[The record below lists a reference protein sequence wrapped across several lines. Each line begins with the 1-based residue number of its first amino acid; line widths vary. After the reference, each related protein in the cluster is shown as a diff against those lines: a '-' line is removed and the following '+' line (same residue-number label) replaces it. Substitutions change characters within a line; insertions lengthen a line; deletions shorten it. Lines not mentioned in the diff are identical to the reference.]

1 MPPVIVVLPVFQP
14 DKTQLDD
21 QLNSIAKQSLSEVL
35 VVFVVADCSSSG
47 TVGELAAKHGL
58 DHALVQP
65 AQRLDAPRA
74 FEAGLARAL
83 ALSGP
88 ETLIALCDQDD
99 LWHPDRLEKG
109 CNALRRSGAALA
121 HSDARLIGPDGH
133 LRQPSM
139 FRFERRHRRPGL
151 RGLLLRNNVT
161 GMTSIMTRRL
171 VERAL
176 PFPAQAGVHYYHDLW
191 LALVAQATEGV
202 VYLPEATVD
211 YRQHDRNV
219 MGAVDRTG
227 RVRFNLGLPNA
238 MWLRREATAYALAKY
253 LATCLDRRLRGND
266 PADRHLR
273 PVAAYV
279 GRWWSPAMHAWDML
293 RLAATGHGRL
303 ARIALGHTAASL
315 GRVGWAWGQ
324 ALGPGLRGAFAAFD
338 ERLYSLSPGVPPVA
352 AAGADPASTGAA
364 KPAQAVVDQ
373 RKTPQFRPVLD
384 APEPAVTV
392 LVPTLNPT
400 EIYAGI
406 ATALD
411 IGAGLAARGHLVRFV
426 ATDLPIA
433 AAEASRQFVAARLP
447 PGTSPADARFD
458 LLCGRLQPT
467 LSFHPDDTFLATA
480 WWSAHLVQALRPAGF
495 RRPDFLYL
503 LQDYEPNFYA
513 WGPEFADAEASYRM
527 NFRPLFNTTTLRDYF
542 AALGFGFATADAP
555 CFAPSIDIPR
565 YASGTRPPA
574 PVRRRLAVYGR
585 PAVARNMFPLAVE
598 GIERFLQQTGLSPA
612 QIEILS
618 VGMPHDHVA
627 LQGGHQIT
635 CLGKLPF
642 EEYPDWLC
650 TVDVGLSLMLSPHP
664 SHPPLEMAAAGVRV
678 VTNRFATKDLS
689 RLTPAILSVDTTPQA
704 VADGL
709 TQAWAMGPA
718 GDAERHFDLSALGVP
733 LSQVI
738 DRLSTDL
745 RTGQGRG

>member
-14 DKTQLDD
+14 ARDHLDG
-21 QLNSIAKQSLSEVL
+21 QLNSVAKQSVPGVH
-35 VVFVVADCSSSG
+35 VVIVVADCSSREIAA
-47 TVGELAAKHGL
+47 ELAAKNGL
-58 DHALVQP
+58 DISLVEP
-65 AQRLDAPRA
+65 ARRLDAPRA

-99 LWHPDRLEKG
+99 VWHPDRLEKG
-109 CNALRRSGAALA
+109 RDALRRSGAALA

-176 PFPAQAGVHYYHDLW
+176 PFPPQAGVHYYHDLW
-191 LALVAQATEGV
+191 LALVAMATEGV
-202 VYLPEATVD
+202 TFLPQPTVD
-211 YRQHDRNV
+211 YRQHDGNV
-219 MGAVDRTG
+219 MGAIDRTAP
-227 RVRFNLGLPNA
+227 VRFRIGLPNA

-253 LATCLDRRLRGND
+253 LATCLHRRLGDNGDNPR
-266 PADRHLR
+266 LR

-279 GRWWSPAMHAWDML
+279 GRWWSPLLHAWDML

-303 ARIALGHTAASL
+303 ARIAMGHTAASL

-324 ALGPGLRGAFAAFD
+324 ALGPGLQGAFAAFD
-338 ERLYSLSPGVPPVA
+338 ERLYSLSPGVPPTA
-352 AAGADPASTGAA
+352 PAGADAASAGLA

-373 RKTPQFRPVLD
+373 RKIPQFRPELD

-411 IGAGLAARGHLVRFV
+411 IGAGLSARGHLVRFV

-433 AAEASRQFVAARLP
+433 SAEASHQFVASRLP
-447 PGTSPADARFD
+447 PGTSPADARFS
-458 LLCGRLQPT
+458 LLCGRLQPR

-495 RRPDFLYL
+495 RRADFLYL

-542 AALGFGFATADAP
+542 AALGFGFATPDAP

-598 GIERFLQQTGLSPA
+598 GIERFLQQSGLTPA
-612 QIEILS
+612 QIEVLS
-618 VGMPHDHVA
+618 VGMPHDHVS

-635 CLGKLPF
+635 CLGKLPL
-642 EEYPDWLC
+642 EDYPDWLL

-664 SHPPLEMAAAGVRV
+664 SHPPLEMAAAGLRV

-709 TQAWAMGPA
+709 ARAWAMGPA
-718 GDAERHFDLSALGVP
+718 SDAERHFDLSPLGEP
-733 LSQVI
+733 LARVI
-738 DRLSTDL
+738 DRLSADL
-745 RTGQGRG
+745 RAGQGRA

>member
-14 DKTQLDD
+14 ERDLLDE
-21 QLNSIAKQSLSEVL
+21 QLNSVAKQSLPGVH
-35 VVFVVADCSSSG
+35 VVIVVADCASRE
-47 TVGELAAKHGL
+47 TAAELVAKHGL
-58 DHALVQP
+58 DFSLVEP

-99 LWHPDRLEKG
+99 VWHPDRLEKG
-109 CNALRRSGAALA
+109 RQALLRSGAALA
-121 HSDARLIGPDGH
+121 HSDARLIGPDGS
-133 LRQPSM
+133 LRHPSM

-176 PFPAQAGVHYYHDLW
+176 PFPAQSGVHYYHDLW
-191 LALVAQATEGV
+191 LALIAHATEGV
-202 VYLPEATVD
+202 VFLPQPTVD

-219 MGAVDRTG
+219 MGAIDRTTG
-227 RVRFNLGLPNA
+227 VRFRVGLPDA

-253 LATCLDRRLRGND
+253 LATSLDRRLRANG
-266 PADRHLR
+266 PTDRRLS
-273 PVAAYV
+273 PVSAYL

-303 ARIALGHTAASL
+303 ARIALGHTAASV
-315 GRVGWAWGQ
+315 GRVGWAWAQ

-338 ERLYSLSPGVPPVA
+338 ERLYSLSPGVSPVA
-352 AAGADPASTGAA
+352 AADDYPTTAGAA
-364 KPAQAVVDQ
+364 QPAQALVDQ
-373 RKTPQFRPVLD
+373 RKTPQFRPVLN

-411 IGAGLAARGHLVRFV
+411 IGAGLAARGHCVRFV

-433 AAEASRQFVAARLP
+433 SAEASRQFIAARLP
-447 PGTSPADARFD
+447 PGTSEAGVRFS
-458 LLCGRLQPT
+458 LLCGRLQPQ
-467 LSFHPDDTFLATA
+467 LSFHPDDCFLATA
-480 WWSAHLVQALRPAGF
+480 WWTAHLVQALRPAGF

-542 AALGFGFATADAP
+542 AALGFGFATPDAP

-565 YASGTRPPA
+565 YARGTRPLPPA
-574 PVRRRLAVYGR
+574 RRRLAVYGR

-612 QIEILS
+612 RIEILS
-618 VGMPHDHVA
+618 VGMPHDHVT
-627 LQGGHQIT
+627 LPGGHQIT
-635 CLGKLPF
+635 CLGKLPLQD
-642 EEYPDWLC
+642 YPDWLL

-678 VTNRFATKDLS
+678 VTNRFASKDLS

-709 TQAWAMGPA
+709 AQAWAMGPA
-718 GDAERHFDLSALGVP
+718 SDAERSFSLAPLGVP

-738 DRLSTDL
+738 DRLSAEL
-745 RTGQGRG
+745 RAGQGGG

>member
-1 MPPVIVVLPVFQP
+1 MPLVIVVLPVFQP
-14 DKTQLDD
+14 ERDHLDG
-21 QLNSIAKQSLSEVL
+21 QLNSVAKQSVPGVH
-35 VVFVVADCSSSG
+35 VVIVVADCSSREIAA
-47 TVGELAAKHGL
+47 ELAAKNGL
-58 DHALVQP
+58 DFSLLEP
-65 AQRLDAPRA
+65 ARRLDAPRA

-99 LWHPDRLEKG
+99 LWHPDRLERG
-109 CNALRRSGAALA
+109 VAALRRSGAALA
-121 HSDARLIGPDGH
+121 HSDARLIGPDGG
-133 LRQPSM
+133 LMQPSM

-161 GMTSIMTRRL
+161 GMTAIMPRRL

-191 LALVAQATEGV
+191 LALVAMATEGV
-202 VYLPEATVD
+202 VFLPHATVD
-211 YRQHDRNV
+211 YRQHGRNV
-219 MGAVDRTG
+219 MGAIDRTA
-227 RVRFNLGLPNA
+227 RARFRIGLPDA

-253 LATCLDRRLRGND
+253 LATCLHRRLGGNGD
-266 PADRHLR
+266 NPRLR

-303 ARIALGHTAASL
+303 ARIALGHMAASL

-324 ALGPGLRGAFAAFD
+324 ALGPGLQGAFAAFD
-338 ERLYSLSPGVPPVA
+338 ERLYSLSPGVPPTAPV
-352 AAGADPASTGAA
+352 GTDPATTGTAR
-364 KPAQAVVDQ
+364 PAQAVVDQ
-373 RKTPQFRPVLD
+373 RKSPQFRPVLD

-433 AAEASRQFVAARLP
+433 SAEASHQFVAARLP
-447 PGTSPADARFD
+447 PGTAPANARFS
-458 LLCGRLQPT
+458 LLCGRLQPS
-467 LSFHPDDTFLATA
+467 LSFHPDECFLATA
-480 WWSAHLVQALRPAGF
+480 WWTAHLVEALRPAGF
-495 RRPDFLYL
+495 RRPGFLYL

-513 WGPEFADAEASYRM
+513 WGPEFADAEASYRLD
-527 NFRPLFNTTTLRDYF
+527 FRPLFNTATLRDYF
-542 AALGFGFATADAP
+542 AALGFGFATQDAP
-555 CFAPSIDIPR
+555 CFAPSIDIPLF
-565 YASGTRPPA
+565 AKGKRPPA
-574 PVRRRLAVYGR
+574 PARRRLAVYGR

-598 GIERFLQQTGLSPA
+598 GIERFLQQTGLVPS

-627 LQGGHQIT
+627 LPGGHQIT
-635 CLGKLPF
+635 CLGKLPL
-642 EEYPDWLC
+642 EDYPDWLL
-650 TVDVGLSLMLSPHP
+650 TVDAGLSLMLSPHP

-689 RLTPAILSVDTTPQA
+689 RLTPAILSVDTTPQS

-709 TQAWAMGPA
+709 ARAWALGPA
-718 GDAERHFDLSALGVP
+718 SDADRHFDLAPLGEP

-738 DRLSTDL
+738 DRLSAEL
-745 RTGQGRG
+745 RAEQGRG